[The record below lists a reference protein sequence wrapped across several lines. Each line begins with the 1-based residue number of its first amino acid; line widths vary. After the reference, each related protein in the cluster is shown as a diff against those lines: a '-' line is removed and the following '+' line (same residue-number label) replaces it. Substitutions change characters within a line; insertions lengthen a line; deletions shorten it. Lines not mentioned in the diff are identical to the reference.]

1 MIRNVNEIFEW
12 TIEKVSQL
20 RLRPGGGIDDTR
32 LDTKNMN
39 LGGLVSLLKNNDIIM
54 AIGVVI
60 IVVMMIIPLPPMLL
74 DILLTLN
81 ISLSIIILLVC
92 LFVKEPLEYSSFPII
107 LLIATIFRLGLNI
120 SSTRLILLYGSAG
133 EVIHSF
139 GQFVVGGNYIVGF
152 IIFILLVVIN
162 FMVITG
168 GATRV
173 AEVSARF
180 TLDSMPGKQLS
191 IDADLNSGLIN
202 EEQAKA
208 RRRKLEREA
217 DFYGTMDGA
226 SKFVKGD
233 ATAGIIITVVNI
245 FAGIVIGVWQLKMDI
260 MSSLSTYTILTV
272 GDGLVSQLPA
282 LLISFSTGLIVSRAS
297 GQEESLSD
305 DIKKEMFSNP
315 IVLSIVSVLLILMG
329 LVPGMPTV
337 PFIIVAIGLGWMAFK
352 KNKLDEEKKVEAE
365 KEQKEEKINEGK
377 VSKKK
382 KKATRESVM
391 ELLNVETIEMEI
403 GYRLVPL
410 LDVEQGGDL
419 LERIAQIR
427 RQTALDLGIVLP
439 SIRVRDNLQLSPNSY
454 QIKLKGVPI
463 EVGEVYPDR
472 TLAMNSGG
480 SDNDLSVNG
489 ISAIEPAFGLPAIWV
504 EEADREMVET
514 YGYTVVSPSAVI
526 STHLTEVIKKN
537 AAEIVSR
544 ADVQQLI
551 ENLKKEVSEEY
562 VSDLMKDIN
571 AAEVQQILY
580 NLLKERVSVRDLKT
594 ILEVISLQSRVSK
607 NADYLTEQVRQA
619 LARSICKQNLADT
632 GELLA
637 VTLAPDVENTIAQGV
652 SPDGTSLT
660 LDPEFTRK
668 LLDTLNYELEKAIT
682 SSGSQPVLLCSS
694 PIRLPFR
701 RLIERTY
708 PQIAVMSYNEISN
721 NVKAKSIGVVRI
733 MQSKV

>member
-1 MIRNVNEIFEW
+1 
-12 TIEKVSQL
+12 
-20 RLRPGGGIDDTR
+20 
-32 LDTKNMN
+32 MN
-39 LGGLVSLLKNNDIIM
+39 LGALASLLKNNDILM
-54 AIGVVI
+54 AIGIVI
-60 IVVMMIIPLPPMLL
+60 IVAMMIIPLPPMLL

-81 ISLSIIILLVC
+81 ISLSVIILLVC
-92 LFVKEPLEYSSFPII
+92 LFIKEPLEYSSFPII
-107 LLIATIFRLGLNI
+107 LLVATIFRLGLNV
-120 SSTRLILLYGSAG
+120 SSTRLILLYGAAG
-133 EVIHSF
+133 EVINSF

-202 EEQAKA
+202 EDQAKA

-245 FAGIVIGVWQLKMDI
+245 FAGIVIGMWQMKMDI
-260 MSSLSTYTILTV
+260 MTALNTFTILTV

-282 LLISFSTGLIVSRAS
+282 LLISFATGLIVSRAS

-315 IVLSIVSVLLILMG
+315 IVLAIVSVLLFLLGM
-329 LVPGMPTV
+329 VPGMPTL
-337 PFIIVAIGLGWMAFK
+337 PFIIVSLAIGWLAYS
-352 KNKLDEEKKVEAE
+352 KNKVEKVK
-365 KEQKEEKINEGK
+365 KEEEVKAAQEAQKQESGLGK
-377 VSKKK
+377 VAKKK

-439 SIRVRDNLQLSPNSY
+439 SIRVRDKLQLPPNSY
-454 QIKLKGVPI
+454 QLKLKGVAI
-463 EVGEVYPDR
+463 ESGEVYPDR
-472 TLAMNSGG
+472 SLAMNAGG
-480 SDNDLSVNG
+480 SDNDLGING

-504 EEADREMVET
+504 EEKDREIAEN

-537 AAEIVSR
+537 AAEIISR
-544 ADVQQLI
+544 ADIQQLI
-551 ENLKKEVSEEY
+551 DNLKKEVSEEY
-562 VSDLMKDIN
+562 VADLMKDLSV
-571 AAEVQQILY
+571 AEVQQIIY
-580 NLLKERVSVRDLKT
+580 NLLRERVSVRDLKT

-619 LARSICKQNLADT
+619 LSRSICKQNLADT

-637 VTLAPDVENTIAQGV
+637 VTLAPEVENTIAQGV
-652 SPDGTSLT
+652 SPDGSSLT
-660 LDPEFTRK
+660 LDPEFTRQ
-668 LLDTLNYELEKAIT
+668 LLDNLNYELEKAIS
-682 SSGSQPVLLCSS
+682 SSGNQPVLLCSS

-721 NVKAKSIGVVRI
+721 NVKAKSIGVV
-733 MQSKV
+733 KVAAARV

>member
-1 MIRNVNEIFEW
+1 LGKSIQKQ
-12 TIEKVSQL
+12 T
-20 RLRPGGGIDDTR
+20 
-32 LDTKNMN
+32 MN
-39 LGGLVSLLKNNDIIM
+39 LGGLASLLKNNDILM
-54 AIGVVI
+54 AIGIVI
-60 IVVMMIIPLPPMLL
+60 IVVMMIIPLPPMAL

-81 ISLSIIILLVC
+81 ISLSVIILLVC

-107 LLIATIFRLGLNI
+107 LLVATIFRLGLNV
-120 SSTRLILLYGSAG
+120 SSTRLILLNGSAG

-245 FAGIVIGVWQLKMDI
+245 FAGIVIGLWQLKMDI
-260 MSSLSTYTILTV
+260 MTALSTFTILTV

-315 IVLSIVSVLLILMG
+315 MVLGIVSVLLFLLGM
-329 LVPGMPTV
+329 VPGMPTI
-337 PFIIVAIGLGWMAFK
+337 PFLLVAASLGWMAFK
-352 KNKLDEEKKVEAE
+352 KDKADKVQKVEEAKAAE
-365 KEQKEEKINEGK
+365 EAKKEEAGLGK
-377 VSKKK
+377 VAKKK

-439 SIRVRDNLQLSPNSY
+439 SIRVRDNLQLPPNTY

-463 EVGEVYPDR
+463 ESGEVYPDR
-472 TLAMNSGG
+472 SLAMNAGG
-480 SDNDLSVNG
+480 SDNDLGING

-504 EEADREMVET
+504 EEKDKEIAET

-537 AAEIVSR
+537 SAEIVSR
-544 ADVQQLI
+544 ADIQQLI
-551 ENLKKEVSEEY
+551 DNLKKEVSEEY
-562 VSDLMKDIN
+562 VSDLMKDLTV
-571 AAEVQQILY
+571 AEVQQIVY

-594 ILEVISLQSRVSK
+594 ILEVLSLQSRVSK

-619 LARSICKQNLADT
+619 LSRSICKQNLADT

-637 VTLAPDVENTIAQGV
+637 VTLAPEVENTIAQGV
-652 SPDGTSLT
+652 SPDGSSLT

-668 LLDTLNYELEKAIT
+668 LLDNLNYELERAIS
-682 SSGSQPVLLCSS
+682 SSGNQPVLLCSS

-721 NVKAKSIGVVRI
+721 NVKAKSIGVIRVTAAN
-733 MQSKV
+733 V

>member
-1 MIRNVNEIFEW
+1 
-12 TIEKVSQL
+12 
-20 RLRPGGGIDDTR
+20 
-32 LDTKNMN
+32 
-39 LGGLVSLLKNNDIIM
+39 M
-54 AIGVVI
+54 AIGLVI
-60 IVVMMIIPLPPMLL
+60 IVAMMIIPLPPMLL

-92 LFVKEPLEYSSFPII
+92 LFIKEPLEYSSFPII
-107 LLIATIFRLGLNI
+107 LLVATIFRLGLNI
-120 SSTRLILLYGSAG
+120 SSTRLILLTGSAG

-202 EEQAKA
+202 EEEAKA
-208 RRRKLEREA
+208 RRRKIEREA

-245 FAGIVIGVWQLKMDI
+245 FAGIVIGLWQLKMDI
-260 MSSLSTYTILTV
+260 MTALSTFTILTV

-282 LLISFSTGLIVSRAS
+282 LLISFATGLIVSRAS
-297 GQEESLSD
+297 GQEESLSQ
-305 DIKKEMFSNP
+305 DIKQEMFSNKT
-315 IVLSIVSVLLILMG
+315 VLGIVSGFLFLTGMIPG
-329 LVPGMPTV
+329 LPTI
-337 PFIIVAIGLGWMAFK
+337 PFMTVASVIGWMAY
-352 KNKLDEEKKVEAE
+352 NKTKEEKQQKIEEEKKQEEA
-365 KEQKEEKINEGK
+365 QKQSSGLGK
-377 VSKKK
+377 VQKKK

-439 SIRVRDNLQLSPNSY
+439 SIRVRDNLQLPPNNY

-472 TLAMNSGG
+472 SLAMNAGG
-480 SDNDLSVNG
+480 EASNLNING

-504 EEADREMVET
+504 EEKDREIVENS
-514 YGYTVVSPSAVI
+514 GYTVVSASAVI

-544 ADVQQLI
+544 ADIQQLV

-562 VSDLMKDIN
+562 VADLMKDLTV
-571 AAEVQQILY
+571 AEVQQILY

-594 ILEVISLQSRVSK
+594 ILEVLSLQSRVSK
-607 NADYLTEQVRQA
+607 NADYLTEQVRGA

-637 VTLAPDVENTIAQGV
+637 VTLDPSIENTIAQGV
-652 SPDGTSLT
+652 SPDGSSLT
-660 LDPEFTRK
+660 LDPDFTRK
-668 LLDTLNYELEKAIT
+668 MLDNLNYELEKAIS
-682 SSGSQPVLLCSS
+682 SSGNQPVILCSS

-733 MQSKV
+733 STGVQY

>member
-1 MIRNVNEIFEW
+1 
-12 TIEKVSQL
+12 
-20 RLRPGGGIDDTR
+20 
-32 LDTKNMN
+32 MN
-39 LGGLVSLLKNNDIIM
+39 LGGLASLLKNNDIIM
-54 AIGVVI
+54 AIGLVI
-60 IVVMMIIPLPPMLL
+60 IVAMMIIPLPPMIL

-81 ISLSIIILLVC
+81 ISLSVIILLVC
-92 LFVKEPLEYSSFPII
+92 LFIKEPLEYSSFPII
-107 LLIATIFRLGLNI
+107 LLVATIFRLGLNI
-120 SSTRLILLYGSAG
+120 SSTRLILLNGSAG
-133 EVIHSF
+133 EVINSF

-202 EEQAKA
+202 EDQAKQ

-245 FAGIVIGVWQLKMDI
+245 FAGIVIGLWQLKMDI
-260 MSSLSTYTILTV
+260 MTALSTFTILTV

-282 LLISFSTGLIVSRAS
+282 LLISFSTGLIVSRAN
-297 GQEESLSD
+297 GQEDSLSD
-305 DIKKEMFSNP
+305 DIKKEMFSNH
-315 IVLSIVSVLLILMG
+315 IVLGIVSILLFLLGM
-329 LVPGMPTV
+329 VPGMPTI
-337 PFIIVAIGLGWMAFK
+337 PFIIVSLSIGWMAYK
-352 KNKLDEEKKVEAE
+352 KSQEEKTKKEAE
-365 KEQKEEKINEGK
+365 AKAAQEAQGGLENTPAGK
-377 VSKKK
+377 AAKKKK
-382 KKATRESVM
+382 KKASRESVM

-439 SIRVRDNLQLSPNSY
+439 SIRVRDNLQLPPNAY
-454 QIKLKGVPI
+454 QIKLKGVAI
-463 EVGEVYPDR
+463 ESGEVYPDR
-472 TLAMNSGG
+472 SLAMNAGG
-480 SDNDLSVNG
+480 SDNDLGING

-504 EEADREMVET
+504 EEKDKEIAEN

-544 ADVQQLI
+544 ADIQQLI

-562 VSDLMKDIN
+562 VTDLMKDLSV
-571 AAEVQQILY
+571 AEVQLIIA

-594 ILEVISLQSRVSK
+594 ILEVLSLQSRVSK

-637 VTLAPDVENTIAQGV
+637 ITLDPDVENTIAQGIG
-652 SPDGTSLT
+652 PDGSSLT

-668 LLDTLNYELEKAIT
+668 LLDGLNYELEKAIS
-682 SSGSQPVLLCSS
+682 SSGNQPVLLCSS

-721 NVKAKSIGVVRI
+721 NIKAKSIGVVRVA
-733 MQSKV
+733 QTRA

>member
-1 MIRNVNEIFEW
+1 
-12 TIEKVSQL
+12 
-20 RLRPGGGIDDTR
+20 
-32 LDTKNMN
+32 MN
-39 LGGLVSLLKNNDIIM
+39 FGALGNLLKNNDIIM
-54 AIGVVI
+54 AIGIVI
-60 IVVMMIIPLPPMLL
+60 IVAMMIIPLPPMAL

-81 ISLSIIILLVC
+81 ISLSVIILLVC

-107 LLIATIFRLGLNI
+107 LLIATIFRLALNI
-120 SSTRLILLYGSAG
+120 SSTRLILLYGAAG
-133 EVIHSF
+133 DVIHSF

-191 IDADLNSGLIN
+191 IDADLNSGLIS

-245 FAGIVIGVWQLKMDI
+245 FAGIVIGLWQMKMDI
-260 MSSLSTYTILTV
+260 MTALNTFTILTV

-315 IVLSIVSVLLILMG
+315 IVLSIVSVLLFLLGM
-329 LVPGMPTV
+329 VPGMPTV
-337 PFIIVAIGLGWMAFK
+337 PFIIVSVSIGWLAFT
-352 KNKLDEEKKVEAE
+352 KNKADKKKESDEIQAQEDAKKLEGPGA
-365 KEQKEEKINEGK
+365 KIN
-377 VSKKK
+377 KKK

-439 SIRVRDNLQLSPNSY
+439 SIRVRDNLQLPPNHY

-463 EVGEVYPDR
+463 ESGEVYPDR
-472 TLAMNSGG
+472 SLAMNAGG
-480 SDNDLSVNG
+480 SDNDLGING
-489 ISAIEPAFGLPAIWV
+489 ISAIEPAFGLPALWI
-504 EEADREMVET
+504 EEKDKEVAET

-544 ADVQQLI
+544 ADIQQLI
-551 ENLKKEVSEEY
+551 DNLKKEVSEEY
-562 VSDLMKDIN
+562 VSDLMKDLTV
-571 AAEVQQILY
+571 AEVQQIVY
-580 NLLKERVSVRDLKT
+580 NMLKERVSVRDLKT
-594 ILEVISLQSRVSK
+594 ILEVLSLQSRVSK
-607 NADYLTEQVRQA
+607 NADYLTEQVRQS

-637 VTLAPDVENTIAQGV
+637 VTLAPEVENTIAQGV
-652 SPDGTSLT
+652 SPDGSSLT

-668 LLDTLNYELEKAIT
+668 LLDNLNYELEKAIS
-682 SSGSQPVLLCSS
+682 SSGNQPVLLCSS

-721 NVKAKSIGVVRI
+721 NVKAKSIGVIRVAPA
-733 MQSKV
+733 KV

>member
-1 MIRNVNEIFEW
+1 MGKNVL
-12 TIEKVSQL
+12 K
-20 RLRPGGGIDDTR
+20 R
-32 LDTKNMN
+32 KMN
-39 LGGLVSLLKNNDIIM
+39 LGALASFLKNNDIIM
-54 AIGVVI
+54 AIGIVVI
-60 IVVMMIIPLPPMLL
+60 VAMMIIPLPPMLL

-81 ISLSIIILLVC
+81 ISLSVIILLVC
-92 LFVKEPLEYSSFPII
+92 LFIKEPLEYSSFPII
-107 LLIATIFRLGLNI
+107 LLVATIFRLGLNV
-120 SSTRLILLYGSAG
+120 SSTRLILLHGAAG
-133 EVIHSF
+133 EVINSF

-202 EEQAKA
+202 EDQAKQ

-245 FAGIVIGVWQLKMDI
+245 FAGIIIGLWQMKMDI
-260 MSSLSTYTILTV
+260 MTALNTFTILTV

-297 GQEESLSD
+297 GQDDSLSD

-315 IVLSIVSVLLILMG
+315 IVLAIVSVLLFLLGM
-329 LVPGMPTV
+329 VPGMPTL
-337 PFIIVAIGLGWMAFK
+337 PFMCVAVGLGWLAYS
-352 KNKLDEEKKVEAE
+352 KNKALTAKKAEEEKA
-365 KEQKEEKINEGK
+365 KEEAQKQEGKAGKIN
-377 VSKKK
+377 KKK

-439 SIRVRDNLQLSPNSY
+439 SIRVRDNLQLPPNNY

-463 EVGEVYPDR
+463 ESGEVYPDR
-472 TLAMNSGG
+472 SLAMNAGG
-480 SDNDLSVNG
+480 AGNDLGLNG
-489 ISAIEPAFGLPAIWV
+489 ISAIEPAFGLPALWLDEKDKEIA
-504 EEADREMVET
+504 ENA
-514 YGYTVVSPSAVI
+514 GYTVVSPSAVI

-544 ADVQQLI
+544 ADIQQLI
-551 ENLKKEVSEEY
+551 DNLKKEVSEDY
-562 VSDLMKDIN
+562 VSDLMKDLSV
-571 AAEVQQILY
+571 AEVQQIIV

-594 ILEVISLQSRVSK
+594 ILEVLSLQSRVSK

-619 LARSICKQNLADT
+619 LSRSICKQNLADT

-637 VTLAPDVENTIAQGV
+637 VTLAPEVENTIAQGV
-652 SPDGTSLT
+652 GPDGSSLT
-660 LDPEFTRK
+660 LDPDFTRRM
-668 LLDTLNYELEKAIT
+668 LDNLNSELERAIS
-682 SSGSQPVLLCSS
+682 SSGNQPVLLCSS

-721 NVKAKSIGVVRI
+721 NVKAKSIGVIRVAPAR
-733 MQSKV
+733 V

>member
-1 MIRNVNEIFEW
+1 MGKSIQKQ
-12 TIEKVSQL
+12 T
-20 RLRPGGGIDDTR
+20 
-32 LDTKNMN
+32 MN
-39 LGGLVSLLKNNDIIM
+39 LGGLASLLKNNDILM
-54 AIGVVI
+54 AIGIVI
-60 IVVMMIIPLPPMLL
+60 IVVMMIIPLPPMML

-81 ISLSIIILLVC
+81 ISLSVIILLVC

-107 LLIATIFRLGLNI
+107 LLVATIFRLGLNI
-120 SSTRLILLYGSAG
+120 SSTWLILLNGSAG

-245 FAGIVIGVWQLKMDI
+245 FAGIVIGLWQLKMDI
-260 MSSLSTYTILTV
+260 MTALSTFTILTV

-315 IVLSIVSVLLILMG
+315 MVLGIVSVLLFLLGM
-329 LVPGMPTV
+329 VPGMPTI
-337 PFIIVAIGLGWMAFK
+337 PFLLVAASLGWMAFK
-352 KNKLDEEKKVEAE
+352 KDKADKVQKVEEAKAAE
-365 KEQKEEKINEGK
+365 EAKKEEAGLGK
-377 VSKKK
+377 VAKKK

-439 SIRVRDNLQLSPNSY
+439 SIRVRDNLQLPPNTY

-463 EVGEVYPDR
+463 ESGEVYPDR
-472 TLAMNSGG
+472 SLAMNAGG
-480 SDNDLSVNG
+480 SDNDLGING

-504 EEADREMVET
+504 EEKDKEIAET

-537 AAEIVSR
+537 SAEIVSR
-544 ADVQQLI
+544 ADIQQLI
-551 ENLKKEVSEEY
+551 DNLKKEVSEEY
-562 VSDLMKDIN
+562 VSDLMKDLTV
-571 AAEVQQILY
+571 AEVQQIVY

-594 ILEVISLQSRVSK
+594 ILEVLSLQSRVSK

-619 LARSICKQNLADT
+619 LSRSICKQNLADT

-637 VTLAPDVENTIAQGV
+637 VTLAPEVENTIAQGV
-652 SPDGTSLT
+652 SPDGSSLT

-668 LLDTLNYELEKAIT
+668 LLDNLNYELERAIS
-682 SSGSQPVLLCSS
+682 SSGNQPVLLCSS

-721 NVKAKSIGVVRI
+721 NVKAKSIGVIRVTAAN
-733 MQSKV
+733 V

>member
-1 MIRNVNEIFEW
+1 MGKSIQKQ
-12 TIEKVSQL
+12 T
-20 RLRPGGGIDDTR
+20 
-32 LDTKNMN
+32 MN
-39 LGGLVSLLKNNDIIM
+39 LGGLASLLKNNDILM
-54 AIGVVI
+54 AIGIVI
-60 IVVMMIIPLPPMLL
+60 IVVMMIIPLPPMAL

-81 ISLSIIILLVC
+81 ISLSVIILLVC

-107 LLIATIFRLGLNI
+107 LLVATIFRLGLNI
-120 SSTRLILLYGSAG
+120 SSTRLILLNGSAG

-245 FAGIVIGVWQLKMDI
+245 FAGIVIGLWQLKMDI
-260 MSSLSTYTILTV
+260 MTALSTFTILTV

-315 IVLSIVSVLLILMG
+315 MVLGIVSVLLFLLGM
-329 LVPGMPTV
+329 VPGMPTI
-337 PFIIVAIGLGWMAFK
+337 PFLLVAASLGWMAFK
-352 KNKLDEEKKVEAE
+352 KDKADKVQKVEEAKAAE
-365 KEQKEEKINEGK
+365 EAKKEEAGLGK
-377 VSKKK
+377 VAKKK

-439 SIRVRDNLQLSPNSY
+439 SIRVRDNLQLPPNTY

-463 EVGEVYPDR
+463 ESGEVYPDR
-472 TLAMNSGG
+472 SLAMNAGG
-480 SDNDLSVNG
+480 SDNDLGING

-504 EEADREMVET
+504 EEKDKEIAET

-537 AAEIVSR
+537 SAEIVSR
-544 ADVQQLI
+544 ADIQQLI
-551 ENLKKEVSEEY
+551 DNLKKEVSEEY
-562 VSDLMKDIN
+562 VSDLMKDLTV
-571 AAEVQQILY
+571 AEVQQIVY

-594 ILEVISLQSRVSK
+594 ILEVLSLQSRVSK

-619 LARSICKQNLADT
+619 LSRSICKQNLADT

-637 VTLAPDVENTIAQGV
+637 VTLAP
-652 SPDGTSLT
+652 
-660 LDPEFTRK
+660 
-668 LLDTLNYELEKAIT
+668 
-682 SSGSQPVLLCSS
+682 
-694 PIRLPFR
+694 
-701 RLIERTY
+701 
-708 PQIAVMSYNEISN
+708 
-721 NVKAKSIGVVRI
+721 
-733 MQSKV
+733 

>member
-1 MIRNVNEIFEW
+1 
-12 TIEKVSQL
+12 
-20 RLRPGGGIDDTR
+20 
-32 LDTKNMN
+32 MN
-39 LGGLVSLLKNNDIIM
+39 LGALASFLKNNDILM
-54 AIGVVI
+54 AIGIVVI
-60 IVVMMIIPLPPMLL
+60 VAMMIIPLPPMLL

-81 ISLSIIILLVC
+81 ISLSVIILLVC
-92 LFVKEPLEYSSFPII
+92 LFIKEPLEYSSFPII
-107 LLIATIFRLGLNI
+107 LLVATIFRLGLNV
-120 SSTRLILLYGSAG
+120 SSTRLILLHGAAG
-133 EVIHSF
+133 EVINSF

-202 EEQAKA
+202 EDQAKQ

-245 FAGIVIGVWQLKMDI
+245 FAGIVIGLWQMKMDI
-260 MSSLSTYTILTV
+260 MTALNTFTILTV

-297 GQEESLSD
+297 GQDDSLSD

-315 IVLSIVSVLLILMG
+315 IVLAIVSVLLFLLGM
-329 LVPGMPTV
+329 VPGMPTL
-337 PFIIVAIGLGWMAFK
+337 PFLCVAVGLGWLAYS
-352 KNKLDEEKKVEAE
+352 KNKALTAKKAEEEKA
-365 KEQKEEKINEGK
+365 KEEAQKQDGKGKIN
-377 VSKKK
+377 KKK

-439 SIRVRDNLQLSPNSY
+439 SIRVRDNLQLPPNNY

-463 EVGEVYPDR
+463 ESGEVYPDR
-472 TLAMNSGG
+472 SLAMNAGG
-480 SDNDLSVNG
+480 SGNDLGLNG
-489 ISAIEPAFGLPAIWV
+489 ISAIEPAFGLPALWLDSKDKEIA
-504 EEADREMVET
+504 ENA
-514 YGYTVVSPSAVI
+514 GYTVVSPSAVI

-537 AAEIVSR
+537 AAEIISR
-544 ADVQQLI
+544 SDIQQLI
-551 ENLKKEVSEEY
+551 DNLKKEVSEEY
-562 VSDLMKDIN
+562 VSDLMKDLSV
-571 AAEVQQILY
+571 AEVQQIIV

-594 ILEVISLQSRVSK
+594 ILEVLSLQSRVSK

-619 LARSICKQNLADT
+619 LSRSICKQNLADT

-637 VTLAPDVENTIAQGV
+637 VTLAPEVENTIAQGV
-652 SPDGTSLT
+652 SPDGSSLT

-668 LLDTLNYELEKAIT
+668 MLDNLNSELERAIS
-682 SSGSQPVLLCSS
+682 SSGNQPVLLCSS

-721 NVKAKSIGVVRI
+721 NVKAKSIGVV
-733 MQSKV
+733 KVTPARV

>member
-1 MIRNVNEIFEW
+1 
-12 TIEKVSQL
+12 
-20 RLRPGGGIDDTR
+20 
-32 LDTKNMN
+32 MN
-39 LGGLVSLLKNNDIIM
+39 LGALASLLKNNDIIM
-54 AIGVVI
+54 AIGIVI
-60 IVVMMIIPLPPMLL
+60 IVAMMIIPLPPMLL

-81 ISLSIIILLVC
+81 ISLSV
-92 LFVKEPLEYSSFPII
+92 II
-107 LLIATIFRLGLNI
+107 LLILLVATIFRLGLNV

-133 EVIHSF
+133 EVINSF

-202 EEQAKA
+202 EDQAKA

-245 FAGIVIGVWQLKMDI
+245 FAGIVIGLWQMKMDI
-260 MSSLSTYTILTV
+260 MTALNTFTILTV

-282 LLISFSTGLIVSRAS
+282 LLISFATGLIVSRAS
-297 GQEESLSD
+297 GQDDSLSD
-305 DIKKEMFSNP
+305 DIKREMFSNY
-315 IVLSIVSVLLILMG
+315 IVLGIVAFLLFFLG
-329 LVPGMPTV
+329 LVPGMPTI
-337 PFIIVAIGLGWMAFK
+337 PFILVSATLGWLSY
-352 KNKLDEEKKVEAE
+352 NKSKEA
-365 KEQKEEKINEGK
+365 KAKKEEAAKTQSEQQDGTPGAPGAPGQGGK
-377 VSKKK
+377 AAKKK
-382 KKATRESVM
+382 KKASRESVM

-410 LDVEQGGDL
+410 LDAEQGGDL

-439 SIRVRDNLQLSPNSY
+439 SIRVRDNLQLPPNNY

-463 EVGEVYPDR
+463 ESGEVYPDR
-472 TLAMNSGG
+472 SLAMNAGG
-480 SDNDLSVNG
+480 SDNDLGING

-504 EEADREMVET
+504 EEKDREIAEN

-544 ADVQQLI
+544 ADIQQLI
-551 ENLKKEVSEEY
+551 DNLKKEVSEEY
-562 VSDLMKDIN
+562 VTDLMKDLSV
-571 AAEVQQILY
+571 AEVQQIVY

-594 ILEVISLQSRVSK
+594 ILEVLSLQSRVSK

-619 LARSICKQNLADT
+619 LSRSICKQNLADT

-637 VTLAPDVENTIAQGV
+637 VTLDPEVENTIAQGV
-652 SPDGTSLT
+652 SPDGSSLT
-660 LDPEFTRK
+660 LNPEFTRK
-668 LLDTLNYELEKAIT
+668 LLDTLNYELEKAIS
-682 SSGSQPVLLCSS
+682 SSGNQPVLLCSS

-721 NVKAKSIGVVRI
+721 NVKAKSIGVIRVAPT
-733 MQSKV
+733 MV

>member
-1 MIRNVNEIFEW
+1 
-12 TIEKVSQL
+12 
-20 RLRPGGGIDDTR
+20 
-32 LDTKNMN
+32 MN
-39 LGGLVSLLKNNDIIM
+39 LGALSSLLKNNDIIM
-54 AIGVVI
+54 AIGIVI
-60 IVVMMIIPLPPMLL
+60 IVAMMIIPLPPMLL

-81 ISLSIIILLVC
+81 ISLSVIILLVC
-92 LFVKEPLEYSSFPII
+92 LFIKEPLEYSSFPII
-107 LLIATIFRLGLNI
+107 LLVATIFRLGLNV
-120 SSTRLILLYGSAG
+120 SSTRLILLHGAAG
-133 EVIHSF
+133 EVINSF

-245 FAGIVIGVWQLKMDI
+245 FAGIVIGLWQLKMDI
-260 MSSLSTYTILTV
+260 MTALSTFTILTV

-297 GQEESLSD
+297 GQDDSLSD
-305 DIKKEMFSNP
+305 DIKKEMFSSP
-315 IVLSIVSVLLILMG
+315 IVLAIVSVLLFLLGMI
-329 LVPGMPTV
+329 PGMPTV
-337 PFIIVAIGLGWMAFK
+337 PFIAVSLGIGWLAFS
-352 KNKLDEEKKVEAE
+352 KNKAQETKKAEEIKAQEEAQKQEGSLAKV
-365 KEQKEEKINEGK
+365 GK
-377 VSKKK
+377 TK

-439 SIRVRDNLQLSPNSY
+439 SIRVRDNLQLPPNNY

-463 EVGEVYPDR
+463 ESGEVYPDR
-472 TLAMNSGG
+472 SLAMNSGG
-480 SDNDLSVNG
+480 SDNDLSING

-504 EEADREMVET
+504 DDKDKEIAET

-544 ADVQQLI
+544 ADIQQLI
-551 ENLKKEVSEEY
+551 DNLKKEVSEEY
-562 VSDLMKDIN
+562 VSDLMKDITV
-571 AAEVQQILY
+571 AEVQQIIY

-594 ILEVISLQSRVSK
+594 ILEVLSLQSRVSK

-619 LARSICKQNLADT
+619 LSRSICKQNLADT

-637 VTLAPDVENTIAQGV
+637 VTLAPEVENTIAQGV

-668 LLDTLNYELEKAIT
+668 LMDNLNYELEKAIT
-682 SSGSQPVLLCSS
+682 SSGNQPVLLCSS

-721 NVKAKSIGVVRI
+721 NVKAKSIGVV
-733 MQSKV
+733 KVV